1 MSDLLYTRCPYCR
14 TTFRIMEQQ
23 LSVREGQVRCGQ
35 CRKVF
40 NARGHLVTL
49 SPSPLLAR
57 PEYELDEGYD
67 PLKGPQTMTLRRTIA
82 ADSAES
88 EAVASPAPVVAG
100 EAGPPASDA
109 AGQDAPQSPE
119 DDVDGEHERV
129 AAASFAWERPA
140 RPRRSRWSTV
150 LYGICIPLLLFAL
163 AGQATHYL
171 RSYVAAHVP
180 ALKPALRAYCKRVA
194 CQLEPLREAAAL
206 TIESSDLQADPAH
219 KGLIILSLAL
229 RNRASYA
236 LAFPNLELALT
247 DLQSQV
253 VVRRVF
259 TPEDYLR
266 DRMVIASGLAAGEE
280 RPLKLFLDASAVSAD
295 GYKVERF
302 YR

>member
-1 MSDLLYTRCPYCR
+1 MK
-14 TTFRIMEQQ
+14 QQ

-40 NARGHLVTL
+40 NARGHLVSL
-49 SPSPLLAR
+49 SPSPVLAR
-57 PEYELDEGYD
+57 PEYELDDEYD

-82 ADSAES
+82 ADSVQT
-88 EAVASPAPVVAG
+88 EAIANPASGAAG
-100 EAGPPASDA
+100 EPEPQASDA
-109 AGQDAPQSPE
+109 VDEAAPQAPE
-119 DDVDGEHERV
+119 DDIESEHERV
-129 AAASFAWERPA
+129 AAASFVWNRPTG
-140 RPRRSRWSTV
+140 PKRSRWSTM

-163 AGQATHYL
+163 AGQATHYF
-171 RSYVAAHVP
+171 RSYLAAHVP
-180 ALKPALRAYCKRVA
+180 TLKPALRAYCKRVA

-229 RNRASYA
+229 RNRAPYA
-236 LAFPNLELALT
+236 LAFPNLELALP

-266 DRMVIASGLAAGEE
+266 DPLAIAAGLAAGEE
-280 RPLKLFLDASAVSAD
+280 RPLKLFLDASAVSAE